1 MECGNSVFSG
11 EKHGKLFYFVTC
23 EKINLFCWAFFEIGN
38 DYAILGN
45 LSVVQNYLN
54 LLFFRGEIIEEQKKR
69 MLPKFSQIQK
79 AHGLPKIHKNF
90 DTLSSFLPIVDT
102 TNVPSYVIFQFLAK
116 LLKPLTQKNWKIEK
130 IPVELF
136 DQGYIYFSFDMT
148 SFFTNISLSKTIS
161 VVIDRVHKY
170 NIIETKLKRAY

>member
-1 MECGNSVFSG
+1 M
-11 EKHGKLFYFVTC
+11 
-23 EKINLFCWAFFEIGN
+23 
-38 DYAILGN
+38 
-45 LSVVQNYLN
+45 
-54 LLFFRGEIIEEQKKR
+54 
-69 MLPKFSQIQK
+69 
-79 AHGLPKIHKNF
+79 
-90 DTLSSFLPIVDT
+90 DT

-130 IPVELF
+130 IAVELF

-170 NIIETKLKRAY
+170 NIIDTKLKRAY